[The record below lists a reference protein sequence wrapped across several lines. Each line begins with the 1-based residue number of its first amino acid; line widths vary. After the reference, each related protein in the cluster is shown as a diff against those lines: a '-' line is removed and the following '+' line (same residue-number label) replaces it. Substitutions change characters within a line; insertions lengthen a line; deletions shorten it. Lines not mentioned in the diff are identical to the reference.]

1 MDKQDTELPYQ
12 IWHDFFSYQADYW
25 QRSILFLDTLR
36 ERANNMMEHEKQ
48 GLPPL
53 LHFKYELVLDGKT
66 LEPKTNYALVKI
78 LEVGDVCFD
87 KCFDPTTSPVIVVD
101 PRAGHGPGIGGF
113 KRDSEIGIAL
123 HTGHAV
129 YFVIFYPE
137 PIPHQTLADVLAT
150 MRHFVEKV
158 QALHEGKSPILYGN
172 CQAGWMLALLASD
185 CVGSVGLTVM
195 NGSPV
200 SYWSNSEEEANP
212 MQLLGGILGGVW
224 SARFLSDLKDGT
236 FDGAWL
242 ISNFELLNPTT
253 AIWDKYYDLFD
264 DIDGERERFLEFERW
279 WNGFYQFS
287 QEEIMATV
295 NNLFIGDQLER
306 GEMVIHKGC
315 IYDLKRIHNPIVI
328 FASQGDQI
336 TPPRQAL
343 HWIRTIYPDT
353 QALKKA
359 KQRIVYLLHPSIGH
373 LGIFVS
379 AKVVRLQHRA
389 ILEHSAAIEQLKP
402 GLYEMIIVNPTGDPD
417 CSKEQYHIRFEER
430 DIIELCTSNSTKPF
444 EKIRQVS
451 EANDHIYQF
460 VAQPFV
466 HGLSNPFL
474 SWWLE
479 KNHPMRLSRYVFSEK
494 VNPVMKSIELLG
506 QSINANRQ
514 TIPESNHFK
523 KTEHVMAEM
532 IRDSFESVRKTRDNF
547 MTNLFETLYG
557 KSD

>member
-1 MDKQDTELPYQ
+1 MEKQDTELPYQ
-12 IWHDFFSYQADYW
+12 IWRDFFSYQTDYW

-36 ERANNMMEHEKQ
+36 DRANNMMEHEQQ

-53 LHFKYELVLDGKT
+53 LDFKYELVLDGKT

-78 LEVGDVCFD
+78 LEIGDVCFD
-87 KCFDPTTSPVIVVD
+87 KCFDPTAAPVIVVD

-123 HTGHAV
+123 HTGHPV

-137 PIPHQTLADVLAT
+137 PIPHQTLADVLVT
-150 MRHFVEKV
+150 MRHFVEKA
-158 QALHEGKSPILYGN
+158 QALHEGKPPILYGN

-200 SYWSNSEEEANP
+200 SYWANSEEEANP
-212 MQLLGGILGGVW
+212 MQLLGGLSGGVW

-242 ISNFELLNPTT
+242 VSNFEMLNPTT
-253 AIWDKYYDLFD
+253 AIWDKYYGLFD
-264 DIDGERERFLEFERW
+264 DIDGEHDRFLEFERW
-279 WNGFYQFS
+279 WSGFYQFS
-287 QEEIMATV
+287 QEEIIATV
-295 NNLFIGDQLER
+295 NNLFIGDQFER

-417 CSKEQYHIRFEER
+417 CSKEQYHVRFEER
-430 DIIELCTSNSTKPF
+430 DITELCASNSTKPF
-444 EKIRQVS
+444 EKIRQMS
-451 EANDHIYQF
+451 EANDSIYQS

-466 HGLSNPFL
+466 QKMSNPFL

-479 KNHPMRLSRYVFSEK
+479 KTHPMRLSRYVFSEQ
-494 VNPVMKSIELLG
+494 VNPVMKPIELWG
-506 QSINANRQ
+506 QSINADRQ
-514 TIPESNHFK
+514 MITENNYFK
-523 KTEHVMAEM
+523 KTEHALAEM
-532 IRDSFESVRKTRDNF
+532 IRDSFESVRKTRNTF
-547 MTNLFETLYG
+547 ITSLFEALYG
-557 KSD
+557 KSN

>member
-1 MDKQDTELPYQ
+1 MDKQDIDLPYQ
-12 IWHDFFSYQADYW
+12 IGHDFFSYQLDCW
-25 QRSILFLDTLR
+25 QRSILFFDTLR
-36 ERANNMMEHEKQ
+36 ERANNMMEHEQQ

-53 LHFKYELVLDGKT
+53 LNFKYELVLDGRT
-66 LEPKTNYALVKI
+66 LEPKANYALVKI
-78 LEVGDVCFD
+78 LEVGDICFN

-113 KRDSEIGIAL
+113 KRDSEVGIAL
-123 HTGHAV
+123 HSGHAV
-129 YFVIFYPE
+129 YFVIFYPD

-158 QALHEGKSPILYGN
+158 QAWHAGKSPILYGN

-212 MQLLGGILGGVW
+212 MQLLGGLLGGVW
-224 SARFLSDLKDGT
+224 SARFLSDLKEGT

-242 ISNFELLNPTT
+242 VSNFELLNPTT
-253 AIWDKYYDLFD
+253 AIWDKYYGLFD
-264 DIDGERERFLEFERW
+264 EIDVKSERFLEFERW

-287 QEEIMATV
+287 EEEITATV
-295 NNLFIGDQLER
+295 NTLFIGNQLER
-306 GEMVIHKGC
+306 GEMLIHQGC
-315 IYDLKRIHNPIVI
+315 TYDLKRIQNPIVV

-343 HWIRTIYPDT
+343 HWIRTIYPTT

-379 AKVVRLQHRA
+379 ANVVRLHHRA
-389 ILEHSAAIEQLKP
+389 ILEHTAAIEKLKP
-402 GLYEMIIVNPTGDPD
+402 GLYEMVIINPTGDPD
-417 CSKEQYHIRFEER
+417 CSKEQYQVRFEER
-430 DIIELCTSNSTKPF
+430 ELTELCTSSSTEPF
-444 EKIRQVS
+444 EKVRQTS
-451 EANDHIYQF
+451 EANDSIYQKTT
-460 VAQPFV
+460 QPLV
-466 HGLSNPFL
+466 RSLSNPFL

-479 KNHPMRLSRYVFSEK
+479 KTHPMRLSRYVFSEK
-494 VNPVMKSIELLG
+494 VNPLMKAIELLG
-506 QSINANRQ
+506 PPIQANRRMA
-514 TIPESNHFK
+514 TENNSFK
-523 KTEHVMAEM
+523 KIEHDFAQMMRYSLE
-532 IRDSFESVRKTRDNF
+532 FVRIMRNDV
-547 MTNLFETLYG
+547 MTNWFDALY
-557 KSD
+557 KDPD

>member
-1 MDKQDTELPYQ
+1 MDKQDTEVPYQ
-12 IWHDFFSYQADYW
+12 IGHDFFSYQMDYW
-25 QRSILFLDTLR
+25 QRTLLLFDTLR
-36 ERANNMMEHEKQ
+36 ERANNMMAHEKQ

-53 LHFKYELVLDGKT
+53 LDFKYELVIDGRT
-66 LEPKTNYALVKI
+66 LEPHTNYALIKI
-78 LEVGDVCFD
+78 LEAGDVCFE
-87 KCFDPTTSPVIVVD
+87 KCFDPTLSPVIIVD

-113 KRDSEIGIAL
+113 KRDSEVGIAM
-123 HTGHAV
+123 HSGHAV

-137 PIPHQTLADVLAT
+137 PIPHQTLADVLT
-150 MRHFVEKV
+150 TLRHFVEKV
-158 QALHEGKSPILYGN
+158 QAWHEGKSPILYGN

-200 SYWSNSEEEANP
+200 SYWANSEEEANP
-212 MQLLGGILGGVW
+212 MQLLGGLLGGVW

-242 ISNFELLNPTT
+242 VSNFELLNPTT
-253 AIWDKYYDLFD
+253 ALWDKYYGLFD
-264 DIDGERERFLEFERW
+264 HLDGERERFLEFERW

-287 QEEIMATV
+287 QEEITATV

-306 GEMVIHKGC
+306 GEMRIHQGC
-315 IYDLKRIHNPIVI
+315 VYDLKRIQSPIVI

-343 HWIRTIYPDT
+343 HWIRTIYPTT

-389 ILEHSAAIEQLKP
+389 ILEHSAAINQLKP
-402 GLYEMIIVNPTGDPD
+402 GLYEMRIVNPTGNPD
-417 CSKEQYHIRFEER
+417 CSKEQYHVRFEER
-430 DIIELCTSNSTKPF
+430 DITELCTSNATKPF
-444 EKIRQVS
+444 EKVRQVS
-451 EANDHIYQF
+451 EANDLLYQTLL
-460 VAQPFV
+460 QPLV
-466 HGLSNPFL
+466 QSISNPFL

-479 KNHPMRLSRYVFSEK
+479 KTHPMRLSRTIFSEK
-494 VNPVMKSIELLG
+494 INPLMKIIELLG
-506 QSINANRQ
+506 QFIQENRQ
-514 TIPESNHFK
+514 KIPETNSFK
-523 KTEHVMAEM
+523 KSEQVLAEM
-532 IRDSFESVRKTRDNF
+532 LRGSLESARTMRNEF
-547 MTNLFETLYG
+547 MTNYFEVLY
-557 KSD
+557 KDPD